1 MYVSSFNTFVN
12 TDSTTRTHA
21 NKVKESKSA
30 PESFKTKLLS
40 KTVKNLDTSP
50 KFPINYISNYK
61 ALNNQQ
67 KLQENPQ
74 NSAKTKFLKLEAEA
88 EAKNAY
94 SDNSKIFSLIL
105 APRATLDQTPKINRE
120 LPQNIQDIKENNLRH
135 TMLNTYIANE
145 NYYKITA

>member
-1 MYVSSFNTFVN
+1 MYVSSFSTYINTE
-12 TDSTTRTHA
+12 STTRTQQ
-21 NKVKESKSA
+21 NRVQESKNTT
-30 PESFKTKLLS
+30 ESFETKLLS
-40 KTVKNLDTSP
+40 KTVKNVDTSP

-74 NSAKTKFLKLEAEA
+74 NSEKTRFLKLEAQT

-105 APRATLDQTPKINRE
+105 PPRATLDQTPRIDKK
-120 LPQNIQDIKENNLRH
+120 LPDNIQDIKEKNLRY
-135 TMLNTYIANE
+135 TMLNTYISNE
-145 NYYKITA
+145 NYYKVTA

>member
-1 MYVSSFNTFVN
+1 MYVSSFSTYINTE
-12 TDSTTRTHA
+12 STARTQQ
-21 NKVKESKSA
+21 NRVYESQNSTKSF
-30 PESFKTKLLS
+30 ETKLLS

-61 ALNNQQ
+61 SLNNQQ
-67 KLQENPQ
+67 KLQENSQ
-74 NSAKTKFLKLEAEA
+74 SSEKTKFLKLEVQA
-88 EAKNAY
+88 EAKKAY

-105 APRATLDQTPKINRE
+105 PPRATLDQTPTIDKKS
-120 LPQNIQDIKENNLRH
+120 PQHVQHIKEKNLRQ